1 VKENPGISAG
11 EVVRKLGRPYEYI
24 SPLLFHL
31 KRFESFRYEPA
42 GVERTGGLA
51 VFAEVP
57 CVGQMLSKLSSEKT
71 KGPWLRRPFSNQEW
85 IEGKVLRE
93 RDPAPRG
100 LVSLITPAKVAA

>member
-1 VKENPGISAG
+1 
-11 EVVRKLGRPYEYI
+11 
-24 SPLLFHL
+24 
-31 KRFESFRYEPA
+31 
-42 GVERTGGLA
+42 
-51 VFAEVP
+51 
-57 CVGQMLSKLSSEKT
+57 MLSKLSSEKT